1 LVVDA
6 DYRGNVGVVL
16 FNHADE
22 DFEVKRGDRV
32 AQLILERISYAAI
45 AVVDEIDETAR
56 GAGGFGSTG
65 VELPLK
71 RARPDEADASSSDD
85 TVIFTALEKLFASG
99 AIDDATRVQLKTRA
113 FAAAP
118 HQLALLRSALS
129 EYLATGDEGKAVE
142 WATAF
147 AAATTN

>member
-1 LVVDA
+1 PRSGLA
-6 DYRGNVGVVL
+6 L
-16 FNHADE
+16 KKF
-22 DFEVKRGDRV
+22 
-32 AQLILERISYAAI
+32 
-45 AVVDEIDETAR
+45 IDT
-56 GAGGFGSTG
+56 GAG
-65 VELPLK
+65 VIE
-71 RARPDEADASSSDD
+71 EADASSSDD
-85 TVIFTALEKLFASG
+85 TSVIFTALEKLFASG

-129 EYLATGDEGKAVE
+129 EYIATGDEGKAVE